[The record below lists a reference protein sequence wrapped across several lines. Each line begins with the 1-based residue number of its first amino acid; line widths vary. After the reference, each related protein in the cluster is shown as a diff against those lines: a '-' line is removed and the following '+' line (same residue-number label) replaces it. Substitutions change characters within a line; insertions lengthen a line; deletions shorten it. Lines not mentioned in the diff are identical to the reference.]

1 MYIPHKT
8 GHARMNLTPALCKYR
23 VQERPKIYHANVG
36 FALSTARAFLP
47 LALALS
53 LC

>member
-1 MYIPHKT
+1 MYIPHT
-8 GHARMNLTPALCKYR
+8 TAHARINLTPALCEYR
-23 VQERPKIYHANVG
+23 VQDRPKIYHANVG
-36 FALSTARAFLP
+36 FALCTTCAFLA